1 MTKRFVLLLLMLV
14 SSGLT
19 LMAQDEVSCEDEAAC
34 TSEVADDYAGII
46 FSEPNVTPLTPDQD
60 LMHDRW
66 YMRVNTRLEIFDA
79 PNGNLVR
86 VMDPGFNF
94 ITALNQENGWTR
106 INANEWV
113 RSEAL
118 ETVNWQVSSFTGV
131 ELPEEGL
138 DHTMAWALVNM
149 YPSPEPGAGPSEQF
163 DLIFRYSRMNIYA
176 TEVVDGYKW
185 YLIGPDQWVHQH
197 RVALF
202 LPLTEIPEEVDTERW
217 IGIDLYEQ
225 VITAYE
231 GDTPIFTTLTST
243 GLPRWPTYEGTFN
256 IYFRKF
262 RDDMTWGTVGDDYY
276 YLEEVP
282 WTMFFDEGRALHG
295 AFWHDGFGYRRSH
308 GCVNMTITDAYWMYQ
323 WVAEAM
329 GSQRSADIEVGPAVH
344 VYSSGEYE
352 T

>member
-1 MTKRFVLLLLMLV
+1 MKIRLFLLMCLLAISGAALLAQEE
-14 SSGLT
+14 SSC
-19 LMAQDEVSCEDEAAC
+19 AEEIDCE
-34 TSEVADDYAGII
+34 TSESSYSNIE
-46 FSEPNVTPLTPDQD
+46 FSEPNVSPLIPNQD

-66 YMRVNTRLEIFDA
+66 YMRVNGRMEVFDA

-86 VMDPGFNF
+86 VQDAGFNF
-94 ITALNQENGWTR
+94 VTALNQENGWTR
-106 INANEWV
+106 INLNEWV
-113 RSEAL
+113 RSDIL

-138 DHTMAWALVNM
+138 EHTMAWALVNM
-149 YPSPEPGAGPSEQF
+149 YPSPEPGAGPSERF
-163 DLIFRYSRMNIYA
+163 DLIFRYTRMSIYA
-176 TEVVDGYKW
+176 TDVVDGIKW
-185 YLIGPDQWVHQH
+185 YLVGPDQWVHQH

-202 LPLTEIPEEVDTERW
+202 LPLAEVPESVTTERW
-217 IGIDLYEQ
+217 VGIDLYEQ

-231 GDTPIFTTLTST
+231 GSTPVFTTLTST

-262 RDDMTWGTVGDDYY
+262 RDDMTWGTVGDDFY

-308 GCVNMTITDAYWMYQ
+308 GCVNMTITDAYWMYH
-323 WVAEAM
+323 WVAASM
-329 GSQRSADIEVGPAVH
+329 GSQRSADVEVGPAVH
-344 VYSSGEYE
+344 VYASGEYD